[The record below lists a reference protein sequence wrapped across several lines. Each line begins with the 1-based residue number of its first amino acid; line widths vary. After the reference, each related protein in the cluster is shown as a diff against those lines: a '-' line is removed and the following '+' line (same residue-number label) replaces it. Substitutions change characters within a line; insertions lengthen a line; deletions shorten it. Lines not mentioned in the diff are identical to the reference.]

1 MNSKALFND
10 LVKAITIDESIDEI
24 QTIVYIILQN
34 TVAISRTDVFT
45 EREVTITGADDSSIK
60 SIIRRINNH
69 EPVQYVFGETEFYGR
84 KFKVNSS
91 ALIPRPET
99 EELVKLVKDHF
110 NATKIPEPQ
119 IVDIG
124 TGTGSIAISLA
135 LEIPGAK
142 VFATDVSSEALA
154 IARYN
159 ATTLS
164 AKVNFFNSNILHEV
178 IPVEGLN
185 AVVSNPPYIPLS
197 ERASMKSN
205 VTSFEPSLALFVLD
219 EDPLIFYRAIA
230 GKAFQS
236 LTTDGLL
243 AVEINERFGPDVAKI
258 LTNTGFTNVCIVKD
272 LFGKERIVK
281 GLRPQYF

>member
-60 SIIRRINNH
+60 SIIRRVNNH

-99 EELVKLVKDHF
+99 EELVRLVKDHF
-110 NATKIPEPQ
+110 NATKISEPQ

-142 VFATDVSSEALA
+142 VFATDVSAEALE
-154 IARYN
+154 IARLNRN
-159 ATTLS
+159 ALS
-164 AKVNFFNSNILHEV
+164 AKVNFFNSNILLEA
-178 IPVEGLN
+178 IPVEGLD

-205 VTSFEPSLALFVLD
+205 VTSFEPSLALFVSD

-281 GLRPQYF
+281 GLRP